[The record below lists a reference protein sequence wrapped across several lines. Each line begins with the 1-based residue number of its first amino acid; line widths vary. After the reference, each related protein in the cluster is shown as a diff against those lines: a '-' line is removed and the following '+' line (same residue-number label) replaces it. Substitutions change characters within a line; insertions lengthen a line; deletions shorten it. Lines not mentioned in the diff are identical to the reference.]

1 MHLVYHV
8 PHSRTA
14 ARRQRAANASDVGLG
29 AFASASCVPVI
40 SYGARYGADRIEAIT
55 KYAAGQSGASAAA
68 SAVADPMIQSKSAPF
83 ELINRNVY
91 KYTLN
96 SATLVVIVVVVAV
109 AFVFIKYAFQIRLAA
124 VVSVVVVGA
133 FKSSS
138 DFSDFNDVL
147 NVL

>member
-40 SYGARYGADRIEAIT
+40 SDGARYGAGRIEAIT

-83 ELINRNVY
+83 ELINRNIY

-96 SATLVVIVVVVAV
+96 SATLVLVVVFAV
-109 AFVFIKYAFQIRLAA
+109 AFVFIKFAFQIRLAA
-124 VVSVVVVGA
+124 VVSVVVIGA